1 MMKAQKFLKSNNSFI
16 KRFIFSLSLI
26 TYIQKLNIKLIGK
39 ADMILLTQFSK
50 CLLRFFLLIWLL
62 GLVDDLLSSA
72 SNKQHYTNDFEGGKH
87 AVKGNGFISTIKR
100 NDVEN
105 SPEEYDRIIKN
116 TEASKGQGTSLVQ
129 SNVIRITSRYPANI
143 NNNVK
148 TESPT
153 NLKTIQ
159 GELIETGG
167 GASSYGFFKRK
178 EEDSDTQGI
187 YTLDQTT
194 LIENLE
200 NITEDLTTQR

>member
-1 MMKAQKFLKSNNSFI
+1 M
-16 KRFIFSLSLI
+16 
-26 TYIQKLNIKLIGK
+26 
-39 ADMILLTQFSK
+39 
-50 CLLRFFLLIWLL
+50 
-62 GLVDDLLSSA
+62 GLVEDLLSSA
-72 SNKQHYTNDFEGGKH
+72 SNKQHYTNDYEGDKH

-105 SPEEYDRIIKN
+105 GPNEYDHIIKN

-129 SNVIRITSRYPANI
+129 SNVIRITSRYPANT
-143 NNNVK
+143 NNNEK

-167 GASSYGFFKRK
+167 GASSYGFLKRK
-178 EEDSDTQGI
+178 EEETDTQGI
-187 YTLDQTT
+187 YSLDQTT
-194 LIENLE
+194 LIESLD

>member
-1 MMKAQKFLKSNNSFI
+1 
-16 KRFIFSLSLI
+16 
-26 TYIQKLNIKLIGK
+26 
-39 ADMILLTQFSK
+39 MILLTQFSK